1 MRTFLKYV
9 VMALAVCAMVAC
21 NEEPE
26 PQPQPK
32 PEPTPTPTT
41 RTVEVEATFVA
52 TTKASLLDNM
62 EFDWEPQNCSLV
74 LLTNDAKQVE
84 SKSVAVENGVALF
97 TFDIPYET
105 TSARAFFAPTT
116 LTPTQMQARVAHSVT
131 LNSAGST
138 NGLALTLM
146 GKESLPLALAG
157 AKSAAVQEEVLKATA
172 NLRLATSLA
181 RYMIYSSEES
191 FVGENILS
199 VTLEANAPI
208 AGTLLHDL
216 AKNTYA
222 VSTSE
227 VPSQSVVATLH
238 TPYEVG
244 ADKDAARGIFM
255 ELLPARS
262 TGAKVVVRTDVAK
275 YTFDYAK
282 QEISFECGDVHTHYF
297 DLKNATSRIENGT
310 QVVTYNTANLLPS
323 LSMSALGGE
332 QDMGYYLASV
342 DGVEDTTNY
351 SADYY
356 TQISFEAVDAS
367 GAVAEWVSGRI
378 INNNHP
384 ILTISKNESTEGR
397 TATVKLVYTPSNK
410 EFAIENPVIAT
421 IEVAQ
426 NGATATHSLSY
437 RWFGEGEIVVAG
449 GGFSGVKGLGYFLAY
464 LDGSTTAVPDAEAI
478 EPFFKTVEVTSDA
491 DWCQVNVVGANF
503 NNLELSAI
511 DANPSTTE
519 ERVAT
524 ITATFVGDSETY
536 IMTPDNTAFTLRVV
550 QQPSKAAGEKS
561 ELYYT
566 TLNLSTSLMVVA
578 NGIGER
584 DLGYFFAMVDGSQ
597 TDDGGSKWF
606 ASLELESSDS
616 WIAARI
622 GGNHI
627 YLTVEPSAE
636 NIWRKGTVTLTYP
649 ESDTE
654 VEIVGGNPV
663 IVIDIIQMPAAS
675 EAPVAVYTFG
685 NDPNNISM
693 KREVSIG
700 AAGVEN
706 IGIHW
711 LSVYKVIDGAV
722 DGTRDNTFGDEAHAM
737 TYSYV
742 DAEGNSIDWLSA
754 SVGGDWL
761 NYSAAVNTSGK
772 ARVGYIYVH
781 PATGSGQAYEGYNI
795 PNPCLVV
802 KVTQSAE

>member
-1 MRTFLKYV
+1 MRIFLKHV
-9 VMALAVCAMVAC
+9 VMALAVCAMAAC

-41 RTVEVEATFVA
+41 RTVEVEAIFVA
-52 TTKASLLDNM
+52 TTKAYISDAM
-62 EFDWEPQNCSLV
+62 EIDWQAQNCKLSLV
-74 LLTNDAKQVE
+74 TNEGVIVI
-84 SKSVAVENGVALF
+84 SKSVVAEEGVATF
-97 TFDIPYET
+97 SFDIPYATE
-105 TSARAFFAPTT
+105 SADAYFCANE
-116 LTPTQMQARVAHSVT
+116 LTAAAMKANVEAVATQAAV
-131 LNSAGST
+131 GST

-172 NLRLATSLA
+172 NLGLATSLA

-191 FVGENILS
+191 FVGENVLS
-199 VTLEANAPI
+199 VTLEAPVPI
-208 AGTLLHDL
+208 NGSLVYNLTEGTSSL
-216 AKNTYA
+216 AQSGVA
-222 VSTSE
+222 
-227 VPSQSVVATLH
+227 PSQVTLH
-238 TPYEVG
+238 TPYAVG

-255 ELLPARS
+255 ELLPAKS

-275 YTFDYAK
+275 YTFDYAE
-282 QEISFECGDVHTHYF
+282 QEISFECGVVHTHYF

-351 SADYY
+351 TADYY
-356 TQISFEAVDAS
+356 TQISFEALDAS

-384 ILTISKNESTEGR
+384 ILTIAKNESSEGR
-397 TATVKLVYTPSNK
+397 TATVRLVYTPSNK
-410 EFAIENPVIAT
+410 EFAVENPVIAT

-503 NNLELSAI
+503 NNLQLEAI

-761 NYSAAVNTSGK
+761 NYSAAANTSGK
-772 ARVGYIYVH
+772 TRVGYIYVH
-781 PATGSGQAYEGYNI
+781 PATGSGQAYEGYDI